1 MLLEM
6 MTGSVAEQGNKMS
19 DGKCQITETKRLI
32 LREVEQGDS
41 KAIFELFNEPEV
53 MKYFSNT
60 PRSIEEAHERIQREI
75 NRYTEHGF
83 GLWATVLKD
92 TGKVIGQCG
101 LLAQIVDEVKETE
114 IGYTLARKY
123 RGQGFATEAA
133 KAIKN
138 YGFNKLK
145 FNRLISIIDPKNIAS
160 QKVALRTG
168 LAFEKTSTWMNK
180 QVKIYSVQE
189 T

>member
-1 MLLEM
+1 MLFEM
-6 MTGSVAEQGNKMS
+6 RISGEAEQGNTMS
-19 DGKCQITETKRLI
+19 YGKCQIIETKRLI
-32 LREVEQGDS
+32 LREVEHGDA
-41 KAIFELFNEPEV
+41 KAFFELFNEPEV

-75 NRYTEHGF
+75 NHYTEHGF
-83 GLWATVLKD
+83 GLWATILKD
-92 TGKVIGQCG
+92 TEKVIGQCG
-101 LLAQIVDEVKETE
+101 LLAQIVDEVNETE

-123 RGQGFATEAA
+123 RGQGLATEAA

-138 YGFNKLK
+138 YGLNKLK

-160 QKVALRTG
+160 IKVALRTG
-168 LAFEKTSTWMNK
+168 LAFEKTTTWMNK

>member
-1 MLLEM
+1 M
-6 MTGSVAEQGNKMS
+6 
-19 DGKCQITETKRLI
+19 
-32 LREVEQGDS
+32 
-41 KAIFELFNEPEV
+41 
-53 MKYFSNT
+53 
-60 PRSIEEAHERIQREI
+60 
-75 NRYTEHGF
+75 
-83 GLWATVLKD
+83 KD

-168 LAFEKTSTWMNK
+168 LAFEKTTTWMNK

>member
-6 MTGSVAEQGNKMS
+6 MTGSVAKQGNTMS

-32 LREVEQGDS
+32 LRELEQGDS

-75 NRYTEHGF
+75 NRYIEHGF
-83 GLWATVLKD
+83 GLWATVLKG

-145 FNRLISIIDPKNIAS
+145 FNRLISIIEPKNIAS

-168 LAFEKTSTWMNK
+168 LAFEKTTTWMNK
-180 QVKIYSVQE
+180 QVKIYSVQN